1 MKNLELFSVVPIELP
16 SVDYWKEK
24 GKLPEVSGIYF
35 VIRHDGAIAYVGQA
49 SSIKARWGGAHS
61 VKLKISEH
69 AGDHRIH
76 YIECDISDLCMFEA
90 YFIHKYTPP
99 LNFSYPKIQANELI
113 RMAEAGAISYK
124 EAFTLLAARLE
135 EFGQNV
141 QDHREAI
148 SLLNQEKDQLHHKV
162 MQDLVES
169 FGTVSAAFTQSGSK
183 PKSNHLSSLTE
194 MTSALV
200 DSKIRVLQLEAK
212 VKGLEAMNTRN
223 DANSLN

>member
-16 SVDYWKEK
+16 SVNYWSEK
-24 GKLPEVSGIYF
+24 HKLPESSGIYF

-49 SSIKARWGGAHS
+49 SSIKARWGGSHS

-69 AGDHRIH
+69 SGEHRIH
-76 YIECDISDLCMFEA
+76 YIECDISVLCMFEA

-124 EAFTLLAARLE
+124 EALLTLAKVAE
-135 EFGQNV
+135 EFCSNV
-141 QDHREAI
+141 KKGIQESSELQQKQERVYQETI
-148 SLLNQEKDQLHHKV
+148 QLLTKLFANGLEVLTETVGTPDPSHLD
-162 MQDLVES
+162 MLV
-169 FGTVSAAFTQSGSK
+169 
-183 PKSNHLSSLTE
+183 E

-200 DSKIRVLQLEAK
+200 DSKIRVLE
-212 VKGLEAMNTRN
+212 LEAMNTRN